1 MKRILAI
8 IVLALAFGV
17 AVSGC
22 HARCDITYRQHDIEY
37 GETAIASVTC
47 RNTGYF
53 LFKHLPICSGMPWRE
68 GLLKDWDPERDWF
81 DDHVNLDDNMDML
94 KLAAREVGSAKLTR
108 VRSEVDNNSIW
119 SFFLIERRSIT
130 TTAVIL
136 KNKTEL

>member
-1 MKRILAI
+1 MRRILAI
-8 IVLALAFGV
+8 VAGMLVAGI

-22 HARCDITYRQHDIEY
+22 HARCDITYRQHEIEY

-53 LFKHLPICSGMPWRE
+53 LIGMWPICSGMPWRE
-68 GLLKDWDPERDWF
+68 GLLKDWEAERDWF

-94 KLAAREVGSAKLTR
+94 KLAAREVGSSQLTR
-108 VRSEVDNNSIW
+108 VRSEMDDNSIW
-119 SFFLIERRSIT
+119 SFFLIDRRSIT